1 MTLRRG
7 DYMKKCCIVGM
18 LICIIGLL
26 GHLQYGR
33 EEEVVNT
40 MVSTSDTFCKQEFSV
55 LANKLFVLDKEKYT
69 DDLIEK
75 AINNKYKNVRFSYDI
90 SGYPNEMKIE
100 VYRDKWHYMHNKCM
114 FWILYSIDDENKD
127 IYN

>member
-1 MTLRRG
+1 
-7 DYMKKCCIVGM
+7 MKKSCVVGM

-26 GHLQYGR
+26 GYLQYGR
-33 EEEVVNT
+33 EEKVVNT
-40 MVSTSDTFCKQEFSV
+40 MVSTSGIFCKQEFSV
-55 LANKLFVLDKEKYT
+55 LANKLVVLDKEKYA

-114 FWILYSIDDENKD
+114 FQILYSIDDENKD